1 MKYTNSTWLQLT
13 SIAILEVIYY
23 GKEVLNI
30 GVPNNLL
37 DSPNA
42 LIFCPLNSLY
52 RVINPVQTQWDSFL
66 LFWIKIHERYQVF
79 SLLRMKIKSSK
90 DKIKG

>member
-66 LFWIKIHERYQVF
+66 LFWIKIQWKVPGF
-79 SLLRMKIKSSK
+79 LLVKNEDQK
-90 DKIKG
+90 

>member
-1 MKYTNSTWLQLT
+1 MKYHTNSTWLQLT

-66 LFWIKIHERYQVF
+66 LFWIKIQWKVPGF
-79 SLLRMKIKSSK
+79 LLVKNEDQK
-90 DKIKG
+90 

>member
-1 MKYTNSTWLQLT
+1 MKYHRNSTWLQLT
-13 SIAILEVIYY
+13 SIAILEVIYC

-66 LFWIKIHERYQVF
+66 LFWIKIQWKVPGF
-79 SLLRMKIKSSK
+79 LLVKNEDQK
-90 DKIKG
+90 

>member
-37 DSPNA
+37 DSPNV

-66 LFWIKIHERYQVF
+66 LFWIKIQWKVPGF
-79 SLLRMKIKSSK
+79 LLIKNEDQK
-90 DKIKG
+90 

>member
-1 MKYTNSTWLQLT
+1 MKYHTNSTWLQLT
-13 SIAILEVIYY
+13 SIAILEVIYC

-66 LFWIKIHERYQVF
+66 LFWIKIQWKVPGF
-79 SLLRMKIKSSK
+79 LLVKNEDQK
-90 DKIKG
+90 